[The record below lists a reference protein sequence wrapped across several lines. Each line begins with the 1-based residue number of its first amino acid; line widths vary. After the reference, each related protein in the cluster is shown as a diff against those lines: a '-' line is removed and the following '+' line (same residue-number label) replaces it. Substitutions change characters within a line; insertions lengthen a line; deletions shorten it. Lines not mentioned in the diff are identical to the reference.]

1 MLLKYNDL
9 IRDTTFQEQTVKFK
23 TRRIH
28 KVINDINRIFNKAS
42 ATETAR
48 SIAGIACQVALI
60 PAKS

>member
-1 MLLKYNDL
+1 MSLIKTQVFMNKLYSLK
-9 IRDTTFQEQTVKFK
+9 
-23 TRRIH
+23 H